1 MKGEDKKKDTLK
13 TKDLPH
19 HVDNGKEKAR
29 SSEPSL
35 VSFLLVL
42 CTVMVGTALY
52 IVITHFIFSGVKI
65 LESHVATIILDS
77 FIATAIAFFVIRKV
91 YRLSEDKRIE
101 KIRADK
107 AEILAQTH
115 ARSLIEASLDPLVTI
130 TANGLI
136 NDANA
141 ATELVTGYARREL
154 IGTDFSRYFTDPGR
168 ARDVYEK
175 VLHRGS
181 IRDFELTIRHRNGDL
196 TPVLYNASA
205 FTDKEKQVQGVFAA
219 ARDMTQYKEAQKEVE
234 SRNQELIAINTISRT
249 VSQSLE
255 LKEMLDNALKELLKL
270 SFFRGEAGGM
280 IFLSDD
286 RSSELSVMVHKGI
299 PENHP
304 CLLLPVKPGEC
315 LCGLAF
321 SGDALIISHEKGSDE
336 RHTRR
341 CHGLDQK
348 ADVCVPLRAR
358 NSVVGILYLA
368 LPEAFEAMTDS
379 GADFLISIGG
389 QIGIAIDNA
398 RLYEAVRLQH
408 EQLRDLTY
416 RLGEVEESERRELAR
431 ELHDK
436 VGQNLTALGIS
447 LNILK
452 AQFSQDKPGQ
462 VRSRLDDCLD
472 LIGETTARIRDVMVE
487 LRPSVLDDYGL
498 LSALRW
504 FGAQFSSRTGIQVK
518 VEGDET
524 MERLG
529 VSAENALFRIAQEAL
544 TNVAKHAEASQATIN
559 LGAEDGYACLEISDN
574 GKGFN
579 KEKTSAERDV
589 GTWGLLAMHERALRA
604 GGRFRIESR
613 IGKGTRVVVE
623 VDR

>member
-1 MKGEDKKKDTLK
+1 MGEDKKKDTLK
-13 TKDLPH
+13 TKDLPR
-19 HVDNGKEKAR
+19 HVDSAKEKTR

-35 VSFLLVL
+35 LSFLLIL
-42 CTVMVGTALY
+42 CGVMTGTALY
-52 IVITHFIFSGVKI
+52 LVITHYIFPRVEI
-65 LESHVATIILDS
+65 LESHMATIILDS
-77 FIATAIAFFVIRKV
+77 LVATVLAFFVIRKIH
-91 YRLSEDKRIE
+91 RLSEDKKNE
-101 KIRADK
+101 QMRADE
-107 AEILAQTH
+107 AEHLAQAH

-130 TANGLI
+130 TANGLV
-136 NDANA
+136 NDVNA
-141 ATELVTGYARREL
+141 ATELITGCTRREL
-154 IGTDFSRYFTDPGR
+154 IGTDFSQYFTDPRR

-175 VLHRGS
+175 VLQRGS

-196 TPVLYNASA
+196 APVLYNASA
-205 FTDKEKQVQGVFAA
+205 YTDKEKQVQGVFAA

-255 LKEMLDNALKELLKL
+255 LKEMLDNALKELLSL

-280 IFLSDD
+280 IFLSGD
-286 RSSELSVMVHKGI
+286 RSPELSVMVHKGI

-304 CLLLPVKPGEC
+304 CLSLPVKPGEC

-398 RLYEAVRLQH
+398 RLYEAVRVQH

-452 AQFSQDKPGQ
+452 AQLSQDEHGQ

-518 VEGDET
+518 VEGDEK

-529 VSAENALFRIAQEAL
+529 ISAENALFRIAQEAL

-579 KEKTSAERDV
+579 KEKTSAKRDV

-604 GGRFRIESR
+604 GGRFRIESH

>member
-1 MKGEDKKKDTLK
+1 MKGEDKKKDALK
-13 TKDLPH
+13 TEDLPR
-19 HVDNGKEKAR
+19 HVDKTKKKTL
-29 SSEPSL
+29 SVKTSL
-35 VSFLLVL
+35 VSFLLIL
-42 CTVMVGTALY
+42 CAVMVGTALY
-52 IVITHFIFSGVKI
+52 LVITHYIFPRVEI
-65 LESHVATIILDS
+65 LESHMATIILDS
-77 FIATAIAFFVIRKV
+77 LVATVLAFFVIRKIH
-91 YRLSEDKRIE
+91 RLSEDKKNE
-101 KIRADK
+101 QMRADE
-107 AEILAQTH
+107 AEHLAQAH
-115 ARSLIEASLDPLVTI
+115 ARSLIEVSLDPLVTI

-136 NDANA
+136 NDVNA
-141 ATELVTGYARREL
+141 ATELVTGYTRREL

-175 VLHRGS
+175 VLQRGS

-321 SGDALIISHEKGSDE
+321 SSDALIISHEKGSDE

-341 CHGLDQK
+341 CHGLDQR

-379 GADFLISIGG
+379 GADFLISIGS

-398 RLYEAVRLQH
+398 RLYEAVRLHH

-452 AQFSQDKPGQ
+452 AQLSHDEPGQ
-462 VRSRLDDCLD
+462 VRSRIDDCLD
-472 LIGETTARIRDVMVE
+472 LVSETTAHIRDVMVE

-504 FGAQFSSRTGIQVK
+504 FGAQFSSRTNIQVK
-518 VEGDET
+518 VEGDENKD
-524 MERLG
+524 RLG
-529 VSAENALFRIAQEAL
+529 ISIENAFFRIAQEAL
-544 TNVAKHAEASQATIN
+544 NNVAKHAEASQVTI
-559 LGAEDGYACLEISDN
+559 LLDAEDGYCRMTISDN

-579 KEKTSAERDV
+579 KDKSSVKSNAEA
-589 GTWGLLAMHERALRA
+589 WGLLAMHERALRA
-604 GGRFRIESR
+604 GGRFQIESDT
-613 IGKGTRVVVE
+613 GKGTKVVVE

>member
-1 MKGEDKKKDTLK
+1 MGEDKKKDALK
-13 TKDLPH
+13 TEDLPR
-19 HVDNGKEKAR
+19 HVDKTKKKTLLAKT
-29 SSEPSL
+29 SL
-35 VSFLLVL
+35 VSFLLIL
-42 CTVMVGTALY
+42 CGVMTGTALY
-52 IVITHFIFSGVKI
+52 LVITHYIFPRVEI
-65 LESHVATIILDS
+65 LESHMATIILDS
-77 FIATAIAFFVIRKV
+77 LVATVLAFFVIRKIH
-91 YRLSEDKRIE
+91 RLSEDKKNE
-101 KIRADK
+101 QMRADE
-107 AEILAQTH
+107 AEHLAQAH

-136 NDANA
+136 NDVNA
-141 ATELVTGYARREL
+141 ATELVTGYTRREL

-175 VLHRGS
+175 VLQRGS

-196 TPVLYNASA
+196 TPVLYNASVY
-205 FTDKEKQVQGVFAA
+205 TDKEKQVQGVFAA
-219 ARDMTQYKEAQKEVE
+219 ARDMTHYKEAQKEVE

-321 SGDALIISHEKGSDE
+321 SSDALIISHEKGSDE

-341 CHGLDQK
+341 CHGLDQR

-379 GADFLISIGG
+379 GADFLISIGS
-389 QIGIAIDNA
+389 QIGIAIDNT
-398 RLYEAVRLQH
+398 RLYEAVRLHH

-452 AQFSQDKPGQ
+452 AQLSHDEPGQ
-462 VRSRLDDCLD
+462 VRSRIDDCLD
-472 LIGETTARIRDVMVE
+472 LVSETTAHIRDVMVE

-504 FGAQFSSRTGIQVK
+504 FGAQFSSRTNIQVK
-518 VEGDET
+518 VEGDENKD
-524 MERLG
+524 RLG
-529 VSAENALFRIAQEAL
+529 ISIENAFFRIAQEAL
-544 TNVAKHAEASQATIN
+544 TNVAKHAEASQVTI
-559 LGAEDGYACLEISDN
+559 LLDAEDGYCRMTISDN

-579 KEKTSAERDV
+579 KDKSSVKSNA
-589 GTWGLLAMHERALRA
+589 GAWGLLAMHERALRA
-604 GGRFRIESR
+604 GGRFQIESDT
-613 IGKGTRVVVE
+613 GKGTKVVVE

>member
-1 MKGEDKKKDTLK
+1 MKDEDKKKDILR
-13 TKDLPH
+13 TKNLISRAT
-19 HVDNGKEKAR
+19 KEKVEVQ
-29 SSEPSL
+29 SVKPSL
-35 VSFLLVL
+35 ASFLFILL
-42 CTVMVGTALY
+42 LVMVSTALY
-52 IVITHFIFSGVKI
+52 LFISHFAFPGFPI
-65 LESHVATIILDS
+65 LESHVFTIILDS
-77 FIATAIAFFVIRKV
+77 LVATLVAFLVMRKV
-91 YRLSEDKRIE
+91 YRLSEDKKIE
-101 KIRADK
+101 QMRADE
-107 AEILAQTH
+107 AENLAQAH

-130 TANGLI
+130 TANGLV
-136 NDANA
+136 NDVNA
-141 ATELVTGYARREL
+141 ATELVTGYTRREL

-175 VLHRGS
+175 VLQRGS

-196 TPVLYNASA
+196 TPVLYNASVY
-205 FTDKEKQVQGVFAA
+205 TDKEKQVLGVFAA

-234 SRNQELIAINTISRT
+234 SRNQELIAINIISRT

-286 RSSELSVMVHKGI
+286 RSSELSVMVHEGI
-299 PENHP
+299 PDNHP
-304 CLLLPVKPGEC
+304 CLSLPVMPGEC

-321 SGDALIISHEKGSDE
+321 SSDALIISHEKGSDE

-341 CHGLDQK
+341 CHGLDQR

-398 RLYEAVRLQH
+398 RLYEAVRVQH

-416 RLGEVEESERRELAR
+416 RLGEAEESERRELAR

-452 AQFSQDKPGQ
+452 AQLSQDEHGQ
-462 VRSRLDDCLD
+462 VRSRLNDCLD

-518 VEGDET
+518 VEGDEK

-529 VSAENALFRIAQEAL
+529 ISAENALFRIAQEAL
-544 TNVAKHAEASQATIN
+544 TNVAKHAEASQAIIN
-559 LGAEDGYACLEISDN
+559 LSGEDGHACLEISDN

-579 KEKTSAERDV
+579 NEKTSEKSDV
-589 GTWGLLAMHERALRA
+589 ATWGLLAMHERALRA

>member
-1 MKGEDKKKDTLK
+1 MGEDKKKDALK
-13 TKDLPH
+13 TEDLPR
-19 HVDNGKEKAR
+19 HVDKTKKKTLSAKTG
-29 SSEPSL
+29 L
-35 VSFLLVL
+35 VSFLLIL
-42 CTVMVGTALY
+42 CGVMAGTALY
-52 IVITHFIFSGVKI
+52 LVVTHYIFPRVEI
-65 LESHVATIILDS
+65 LESHMATIILDS
-77 FIATAIAFFVIRKV
+77 LVATVLAFFVIRKIH
-91 YRLSEDKRIE
+91 RLSEDKKNE
-101 KIRADK
+101 QMRADE
-107 AEILAQTH
+107 AEHLAQAH
-115 ARSLIEASLDPLVTI
+115 ARSLIEVSLDPLVTI

-136 NDANA
+136 NDVNA
-141 ATELVTGYARREL
+141 ATELVTGYTRREL

-175 VLHRGS
+175 VLQRGS

-321 SGDALIISHEKGSDE
+321 SSDALIISHEKGSDE

-341 CHGLDQK
+341 CHGLDQR

-368 LPEAFEAMTDS
+368 LPESFEAMTDS
-379 GADFLISIGG
+379 GADFLISIGS

-398 RLYEAVRLQH
+398 RLYEAVRVQH

-416 RLGEVEESERRELAR
+416 RLGEVEESERRALAR

-452 AQFSQDKPGQ
+452 AQLSHDEPGQ
-462 VRSRLDDCLD
+462 VRSRIDDCLD
-472 LIGETTARIRDVMVE
+472 LVSETTAHIRDVMVE

-504 FGAQFSSRTGIQVK
+504 FGAQFSSRTNIQVK
-518 VEGDET
+518 IEGDENKD
-524 MERLG
+524 RLG
-529 VSAENALFRIAQEAL
+529 ISIENAFFRIAQEVL
-544 TNVAKHAEASQATIN
+544 TNVAKHAEASQVTI
-559 LGAEDGYACLEISDN
+559 LLDAEDGYCRMTISDN

-579 KEKTSAERDV
+579 KDKSLVKSDV

-604 GGRFRIESR
+604 GGRFQIESDT
-613 IGKGTRVVVE
+613 GKGTKVVVE

>member
-1 MKGEDKKKDTLK
+1 MKREDKKKDTLK
-13 TKDLPH
+13 TNNLLLH
-19 HVDNGKEKAR
+19 IDNAKEKTR

-35 VSFLLVL
+35 VSFLLIL
-42 CTVMVGTALY
+42 CTVMLGTALY
-52 IVITHFIFSGVKI
+52 FVITHFIFPGVKI

-77 FIATAIAFFVIRKV
+77 FVATVLAFFVIRKIH
-91 YRLSEDKRIE
+91 RLSEGKRIE
-101 KIRADK
+101 RMRAER
-107 AEILAQTH
+107 AEQLSQTY

-136 NDANA
+136 NDVNA
-141 ATELVTGYARREL
+141 ATELVTGYTRREL
-154 IGTDFSRYFTDPGR
+154 IGTDFSRYFTDSER
-168 ARDVYEK
+168 ARDIYQK
-175 VLHRGS
+175 VLQRGS

-205 FTDKEKQVQGVFAA
+205 YTDKEKQVQGVFAA
-219 ARDMTQYKEAQKEVE
+219 ARDMTQYKEAQQEVE
-234 SRNQELIAINTISRT
+234 RRNQELIAINTIART

-304 CLLLPVKPGEC
+304 CLSLPVKPGEC

-321 SGDALIISHEKGSDE
+321 SSDALIISHEKGSDE

-341 CHGLDQK
+341 CHGLDQR

-398 RLYEAVRLQH
+398 RLYEAVRVQH

-452 AQFSQDKPGQ
+452 AQLSEDAPGQ
-462 VRSRLDDCLD
+462 VWSRIDDCLD

-504 FGAQFSSRTGIQVK
+504 YGTQFSSRTNIQVK
-518 VEGDET
+518 VEGDENKD
-524 MERLG
+524 RLG
-529 VSAENALFRIAQEAL
+529 ISIENAFFRIAQEAL
-544 TNVAKHAEASQATIN
+544 TNVAKHAEASQVTI
-559 LGAEDGYACLEISDN
+559 LLDAEDGYCRMAISDN

-579 KEKTSAERDV
+579 KDKSSAKSDA

-604 GGRFRIESR
+604 GGRFQIESDT
-613 IGKGTRVVVE
+613 GKGTKVVVE

>member
-1 MKGEDKKKDTLK
+1 MKGEDKKKDALK
-13 TKDLPH
+13 TKDLPR
-19 HVDNGKEKAR
+19 HVDKTKEKKR
-29 SSEPSL
+29 SAQPSL
-35 VSFLLVL
+35 VSFLLILCSVMAGTVL
-42 CTVMVGTALY
+42 YL
-52 IVITHFIFSGVKI
+52 VITHLIFPGVAI

-77 FIATAIAFFVIRKV
+77 SVATALAFFVIRKI
-91 YRLSEDKRIE
+91 YRLSEDKKIE
-101 KIRADK
+101 QMRADE
-107 AEILAQTH
+107 AEHLAQGH

-130 TANGLI
+130 TANGLV
-136 NDANA
+136 NDVNA
-141 ATELVTGYARREL
+141 ATELVTGYTRREL

-175 VLHRGS
+175 VLQRGS

-205 FTDKEKQVQGVFAA
+205 YTDKEKQVQGVFAA
-219 ARDMTQYKEAQKEVE
+219 ARDMTQYKEAKKEVE

-304 CLLLPVKPGEC
+304 CLSLPVKPGEC

-321 SGDALIISHEKGSDE
+321 SSDVLIISHEKGSDE

-341 CHGLDQK
+341 CHGLDQR

-368 LPEAFEAMTDS
+368 LPEAFKAMTDS

-389 QIGIAIDNA
+389 QIGVAIDNA
-398 RLYEAVRLQH
+398 CLYEAVRVQH

-416 RLGEVEESERRELAR
+416 RLGEVEES
-431 ELHDK
+431 
-436 VGQNLTALGIS
+436 G
-447 LNILK
+447 
-452 AQFSQDKPGQ
+452 
-462 VRSRLDDCLD
+462 
-472 LIGETTARIRDVMVE
+472 
-487 LRPSVLDDYGL
+487 
-498 LSALRW
+498 
-504 FGAQFSSRTGIQVK
+504 
-518 VEGDET
+518 
-524 MERLG
+524 
-529 VSAENALFRIAQEAL
+529 
-544 TNVAKHAEASQATIN
+544 
-559 LGAEDGYACLEISDN
+559 
-574 GKGFN
+574 
-579 KEKTSAERDV
+579 TS
-589 GTWGLLAMHERALRA
+589 
-604 GGRFRIESR
+604 
-613 IGKGTRVVVE
+613 
-623 VDR
+623 